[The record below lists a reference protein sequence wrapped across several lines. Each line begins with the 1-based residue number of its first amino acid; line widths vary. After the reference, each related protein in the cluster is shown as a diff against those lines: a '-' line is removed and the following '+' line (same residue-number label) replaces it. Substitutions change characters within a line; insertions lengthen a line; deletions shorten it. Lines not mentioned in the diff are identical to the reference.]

1 MPDKQQPTKYRLL
14 NYGKYF
20 IKEIIPVTVG
30 ILIALSISNWNEN
43 RKDKNYINQISSSID
58 KELNE
63 TTEDIIANKKIQ
75 NSLID
80 TLDFYKNYDKISL
93 FNILTKVDGIHM
105 PTIKINSWKAISNSK
120 IELMEYDKISA
131 LANIEEQK
139 ELLKTKSENL
149 MNFIYPN
156 TKETGIEKKQLLK
169 LMMRD
174 IISTET
180 TIQNEID
187 RIIRK

>member
-1 MPDKQQPTKYRLL
+1 MPERKKPIKYRFL

-20 IKEIIPVTVG
+20 IKEIIPVTIG

-43 RKDKNYINQISSSID
+43 RKDQNYINQISTSID

-63 TTEDIIANKKIQ
+63 TSEDIIANKKIQ
-75 NSLID
+75 KSLID

-149 MNFIYPN
+149 INFVYPN
-156 TKETGIEKKQLLK
+156 TQETGIDKKQLLK
-169 LMMRD
+169 LMMQD

>member
-1 MPDKQQPTKYRLL
+1 MPDKQQPTKYRFL

-43 RKDKNYINQISSSID
+43 RKDKNYINQISASID

-63 TTEDIIANKKIQ
+63 TSEDIITNKKIQ
-75 NSLID
+75 KSLID
-80 TLDFYKNYDKISL
+80 TLDFYKNYDEISL
-93 FNILTKVDGIHM
+93 FDILIKVDGIHM

-139 ELLKTKSENL
+139 ELLKTKGENL
-149 MNFIYPN
+149 INFIYPN
-156 TKETGIEKKQLLK
+156 TKETGIDKKQLLK